1 MQNREKLRYRN
12 HFNRQQNNKK
22 ILPISNTIYSESA
35 ASISPN
41 GRYVAFQSD
50 ENGSDQIYLT
60 QTLNPNGAKRQLTGR
75 GGKEPVWASD
85 GTELFFRNGN
95 DLLALKIDPESG
107 NTRGV
112 PEVIFSMEF
121 VSQNTLAAYKPSK
134 SGDKFLVLKEVPGSK
149 ANKINF
155 VFNWPEEIKQKLN

>member
-1 MQNREKLRYRN
+1 MP
-12 HFNRQQNNKK
+12 
-22 ILPISNTIYSESA
+22 ILCSSCWKTSK
-35 ASISPN
+35 
-41 GRYVAFQSD
+41 Q
-50 ENGSDQIYLT
+50 
-60 QTLNPNGAKRQLTGR
+60 QLTGK

-107 NTRGV
+107 KPQGV
-112 PEVIFSMEF
+112 PEVMFSMEF
-121 VSQNTLAAYKPSK
+121 VSQNNLTAYKPSE

-155 VFNWPEEIKQKLN
+155 VFNWPEEIKQKLK